1 MKYGIQLYSIRDI
14 TKTQMDKVLCEIS
27 RMGYSYAEFAG
38 FFDYTS
44 EQINQ
49 MLEKYSLQVSGTHT
63 GWMELTDENY
73 EKTLK
78 YHKEIG
84 NTNIVIPAY
93 EIYNKELVYELRD
106 FINEYQPKFE
116 AEGMKLYFHNHD
128 KEFKPNKDG
137 VVPFEVLWNE
147 TNVLF
152 EVDTFWVFFA
162 GLDPVKFMEEHKER
176 IGLVHI
182 KDGLMD
188 RTPKSLGEGV
198 APVRACVDYALEM
211 RWPMIVES
219 EGQIPDGINDVKRCY
234 KFFKRMALEASE
246 ENNG

>member
-84 NTNIVIPAY
+84 NKNIIIPGADLSTRQKLD
-93 EIYNKELVYELRD
+93 EFVDFVNGLRKKLNKEGIELH
-106 FINEYQPKFE
+106 Y
-116 AEGMKLYFHNHD
+116 HNHAR
-128 KEFKPNKDG
+128 EFLMSDYGVITHNELEKRTDIRFQIDTYWCFNAGQDPIYTMERLKD
-137 VVPFEVLWNE
+137 
-147 TNVLF
+147 
-152 EVDTFWVFFA
+152 
-162 GLDPVKFMEEHKER
+162 R
-176 IGLVHI
+176 ISVIHI
-182 KDGLMD
+182 KDGMASGQGKPLG
-188 RTPKSLGEGV
+188 LGE
-198 APVRACVDYALEM
+198 APVDKVYEYARDNGILM
-211 RWPMIVES
+211 VVES
-219 EGQIPDGINDVKRCY
+219 ETLTPSGLD
-234 KFFKRMALEASE
+234 EAQVCIDYLKKAE
-246 ENNG
+246 LK